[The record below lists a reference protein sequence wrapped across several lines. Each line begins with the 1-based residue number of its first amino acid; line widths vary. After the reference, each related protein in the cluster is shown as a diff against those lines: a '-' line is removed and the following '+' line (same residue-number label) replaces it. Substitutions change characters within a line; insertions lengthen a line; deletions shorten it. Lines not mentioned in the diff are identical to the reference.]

1 MALTMTPSQHTA
13 GFPSILLDY
22 GITVKT
28 DMQDTA
34 YTLKT
39 VPIRAGT
46 VLSRLKTILEG

>member
-39 VPIRAGT
+39 VPVRAGIA
-46 VLSRLKTILEG
+46 LSRLKTILEG